1 MLSLKEVH
9 LLIEQGLNTLGI
21 FTEQAL
27 LHEQVDL
34 AINHVVE
41 KHIRDLKNTPSAG
54 YSMVEKSIVEYMTGK
69 FSAPISFNGRYY
81 EVDRPA
87 DFGELST
94 SYTIFGLCNCIG
106 DHCVD
111 SDFPV
116 PFTCADCN
124 EVNNAKIIKDHYYV
138 VLDGIVKY
146 NDQTYKK
153 NSVFKGVAGKETA
166 QGKFASLPTKEYN
179 NITTSVD
186 SLESYSLSALVRNS
200 FKPLLAWDK
209 NKFYIYYRPI
219 RKDHKVPLEL
229 FVNYIK
235 DYSDDLKIS
244 WCDNKTLNFPSDIQR
259 YYIDLAIAYI
269 AMINKQDQQNIV
281 NLKSETI

>member
-1 MLSLKEVH
+1 MLSLKEIH
-9 LLIEQGLNTLGI
+9 LLIDQGLNTLGI

-41 KHIRDLKNTPSAG
+41 KHIRDLKNTPSSA
-54 YSMVEKSIVEYMTGK
+54 YSMVEKSIVEYMTAT
-69 FSAPISFNGRYY
+69 FSTPISFNGRYY
-81 EVDRPA
+81 EATRPE
-87 DFGELST
+87 DFGELSS
-94 SYTIFGLCNCIG
+94 SYTVFGLCNCIG
-106 DHCVD
+106 DDCND
-111 SDFPV
+111 PV
-116 PFTCADCN
+116 PFTCIDCT
-124 EVNNAKIIKDHYYV
+124 EVIDTSVKAGKYYI

-146 NDQTYKK
+146 NGQNYKK
-153 NSVFKGVAGKETA
+153 NSVFKGVVGQTSA
-166 QGKFASLPTKEYN
+166 QGKYANLPVSEFP
-179 NITTSVD
+179 NIITAVD

-219 RKDHKVPLEL
+219 RKDHKIPLEL

-235 DYSDDLKIS
+235 DYSDALKIS
-244 WCDNKTLNFPSDIQR
+244 WCDNKTLDFPSDIQR